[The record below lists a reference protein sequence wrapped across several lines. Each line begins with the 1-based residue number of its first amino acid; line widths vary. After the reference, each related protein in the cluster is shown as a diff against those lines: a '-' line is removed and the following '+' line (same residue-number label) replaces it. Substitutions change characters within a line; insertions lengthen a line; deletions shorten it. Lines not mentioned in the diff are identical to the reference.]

1 MDSVKNESQIIIP
14 KEDAVFWMDAQG
26 RWCNQYGP
34 FEHHKIIRYFNR
46 AIGKDEIGYF
56 VGQIRDGFHEKVYFR
71 YADTPLF
78 VVEIEDADPIVL
90 VLNTG
95 RRLELDPQCLY
106 IENDLLYLTA
116 DDEKVK
122 FNERMLVRFADWL
135 EERSDGIYFSRGGQ
149 FVKIIER

>member
-1 MDSVKNESQIIIP
+1 MDSVNNENQIIIP

-34 FEHHKIIRYFNR
+34 FEHPKIIRYFNR
-46 AIGKDEIGYF
+46 AIGKDADGYF
-56 VGQIRDGFHEKVYFR
+56 VAQIRDGFHEKVYFR

-78 VVEIEDADPIVL
+78 VVDLEDADPMVL

-95 RRLELDPQCLY
+95 RRLELDPRCLY
-106 IENDLLYLTA
+106 IENDLLYLSA

-122 FNERMLVRFADWL
+122 FNERMLMRFADWL
-135 EERSDGIYFSRGGQ
+135 EERSGGVYFSRGGQ
-149 FVKIIER
+149 FVKIAER